1 MMKWM
6 RYVVYGALVLCLL
19 FAVAGCGWVDQFRSY
34 KDAPQEGG
42 GAAGE
47 ENSGEQGASI
57 VEQRLGLVGE
67 EQSEA
72 VSGDKDSAETATP
85 EGSPTGSDEQQA
97 AEPGTNDSQDGAS
110 TETKEVMLYFVS
122 ADSNA
127 LEPELRNIPKEEGL
141 ARATVKQLLS
151 GPREED
157 LLPAIPSGVSLR
169 DIDVSSGLCT
179 VDLSA
184 DLSEL
189 ASISQTQQVLALYS
203 LVNTLTQ
210 FDTVDYVQVLVNGQ
224 QLMNF
229 GGVDASQ
236 ALAPLDI

>member
-6 RYVVYGALVLCLL
+6 RYVVYGAIVLCLL

-34 KDAPQEGG
+34 KDTPQDGS

-47 ENSGEQGASI
+47 ENGGDTGASI

-72 VSGDKDSAETATP
+72 VSGDKDGSETGTP
-85 EGSPTGSDEQQA
+85 EGSPTGSDEQQEEDQA
-97 AEPGTNDSQDGAS
+97 QGGAT

-127 LEPELRNIPKEEGL
+127 LEPELREIPKEEGL
-141 ARATVKQLLS
+141 ARATVNQLLS
-151 GPREED
+151 GPRDED

-184 DLSEL
+184 DLSDL
-189 ASISQTQQVLALYS
+189 ASISQTEQVLALYS